1 MLSTNQKLII
11 CYNVRNL
18 SSNIREYVF
27 RNGKI
32 KDDNFSITH
41 LNPYTIQISI
51 HSSDNKNL
59 SNLELLGCGFNQIAE
74 SLVKIG
80 IPYLELFELFK
91 LLKERKTTV
100 EIGFPIKNNTLR
112 ELRKDFVV
120 GKWYKIYDSY
130 YSIDTSIGIELDFK
144 LKTSLNNLVNS
155 FKLIENFKLY
165 NKGIIEIDGF
175 EITASNEPEG
185 NLKNN
190 ISNFE

>member
-32 KDDNFSITH
+32 KDDNFSITR

-91 LLKERKTTV
+91 LLKERKT
-100 EIGFPIKNNTLR
+100 IG
-112 ELRKDFVV
+112 
-120 GKWYKIYDSY
+120 YKIQ
-130 YSIDTSIGIELDFK
+130 
-144 LKTSLNNLVNS
+144 
-155 FKLIENFKLY
+155 
-165 NKGIIEIDGF
+165 
-175 EITASNEPEG
+175 
-185 NLKNN
+185 
-190 ISNFE
+190 